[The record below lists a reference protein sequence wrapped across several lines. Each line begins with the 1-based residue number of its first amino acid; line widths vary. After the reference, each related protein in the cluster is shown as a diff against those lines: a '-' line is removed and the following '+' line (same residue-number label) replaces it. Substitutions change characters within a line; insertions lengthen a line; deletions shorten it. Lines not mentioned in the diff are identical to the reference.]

1 MFTKNEL
8 SITLFA
14 GIFLASML
22 LVSFTNTPVYASHY
36 CDHQWVEAGAIFYTN
51 NLQFNK
57 QSYSTSDSPNVSGK
71 VNDCNIDEVKIV
83 ITDSCEKIVATAT
96 SSVPRNQGDYQDSFW
111 VQVQASDWY
120 YSGTYR
126 ADASANGNKISS
138 TTMSFNGPGPQ
149 ISSSSDPNCS
159 KPKPLASDVKAPTVS
174 LPSVGAGWVSLSGN
188 SKVGNTSYSSSGSF
202 GYEISSG
209 NIKNGKG
216 SANVKVSGPVS
227 NNYGQ
232 NCSISG
238 TFYTTFSVKGQISN
252 GKLIFT
258 PYNISPSS
266 LPAKL
271 TCSNTTFLDGD
282 SYNVLNPLSFSESL
296 SLSHSQGASQTKTM
310 SFSSGSSTWKAV
322 IEKIHNSGSSV
333 SPGSS
338 SSGSSTPSSSYSSG
352 TKSSESGTFR
362 YAIDHPKDSTYEAG
376 TTYIG
381 GKIVTPFSSH
391 KHSVNIWYTVSG
403 NAAHWISP
411 QKLDFGMMTPGKQV
425 KLEYEIQ
432 VPSDTIPGN
441 YEYTWTMGCNSLFE
455 NVICNSK
462 DTVNVTVEPGRWSP
476 PTDSTSEHKSSIDV
490 TKDPRCPEGS
500 VYYKTGNG
508 DEVCAIIPSK
518 ETTNIIDYDRDGIP
532 DEIDQCPKQK
542 ENENLYED
550 KDGCPDV
557 PPIRSYNI
565 APGERF
571 INPES
576 VEISGLNWI
585 FAKGSDTLSAVL
597 EYYSPDDVEMKCP
610 QGCTYAQMEQLNK
623 IALKAF
629 GSKFEPTMSDIFDGT
644 ALASDFAKKG
654 LITTMWEQSKFFHRD
669 LPQHM
674 SETEAQTWHVILTG
688 HMAILDQ
695 KTEYLVETDQ
705 LGTKIIVFEDYVDIF
720 YKDPSQPIRIN
731 TNEYAFASENKFEKG
746 IFDKTTLDRWWEQP
760 SREIGN
766 IFEKTNFKSTCPKP
780 FISDYAGG
788 YFVKWIEDIDGKKN
802 VKGIKIGYQG
812 NDVFKDDFDGK
823 MSNLQIDCTAKTLS
837 VDLEGSGS
845 KDIVGELYVMEDSK
859 KIEHKAKMIIKSL
872 SISSDG
878 RDINYVQQFSPYNAE
893 PAFGFLV
900 MPGTKTVTIS
910 NLSLIPESLQ
920 EIKSAADSTK
930 IKGKIPEWIKNNVK
944 WWADGTIDD
953 SSFKQG
959 IQHMIKEN
967 IISIKDLPKSSGTYE
982 DKIPEWIKQNA
993 RWWADGT
1000 IGEEDFVNGLKYMVK
1015 KRIIG
1020 VN

>member
-282 SYNVLNPLSFSESL
+282 SYNVSNPLSFSESM
-296 SLSHSQGASQTKTM
+296 SLSHSQGTSQTESM
-310 SFSSGSSTWKAV
+310 SFSSGSSTWKAI
-322 IEKIHNSGSSV
+322 IEKIPNSGSSV
-333 SPGSS
+333 SSDSS
-338 SSGSSTPSSSYSSG
+338 SSGSSTSSSSSSSG

-362 YAIDHPKDSTYEAG
+362 YTIDHPRDSTYEAG
-376 TTYIG
+376 ASYVG

-391 KHSVNIWYTVSG
+391 KHSLNIWYTVSG
-403 NAAHWISP
+403 NAAHWIGP

-432 VPSDTIPGN
+432 VSSDTPPGN
-441 YEYTWTMGCNSLFE
+441 YEYTWTMGCSSLFE
-455 NVICNSK
+455 NVICNSE
-462 DTVNVTVEPGRWSP
+462 DTVYATVEPGRWSP
-476 PTDSTSEHKSSIDV
+476 PDSTSQQKSSISD
-490 TKDPRCPEGS
+490 TKDLGCPEGS
-500 VYYKTGNG
+500 VYYKTAAGH
-508 DEVCAIIPSK
+508 EVCAIVPSKDPIKEIIPIPSAK
-518 ETTNIIDYDRDGIP
+518 IGAFAAVTGNVEVKRFGTNIWTSVQSGTSLNSMDAVRTSENSKAQIMLMDGTVFSMGSKTEMIMDEFVFDPNSDYDSLLATLKKGVIRLVTGSIAQKITDSEREKSCFFWTNLRNLTPEQSNAICIKTPGGGVVGIRGSDVIISSSWEGSGQVVVLDGEAEILTSNGQTLIVGKGNGANFDPHTILKEFVVNDQVRDKVLSKINVIP
-532 DEIDQCPKQK
+532 KDKTFENCPQPVINK
-542 ENENLYED
+542 NWF
-550 KDGCPDV
+550 DG
-557 PPIRSYNI
+557 Y
-565 APGERF
+565 F
-571 INPES
+571 INWT
-576 VEISGLNWI
+576 EIS
-585 FAKGSDTLSAVL
+585 
-597 EYYSPDDVEMKCP
+597 DDK
-610 QGCTYAQMEQLNK
+610 
-623 IALKAF
+623 
-629 GSKFEPTMSDIFDGT
+629 
-644 ALASDFAKKG
+644 
-654 LITTMWEQSKFFHRD
+654 
-669 LPQHM
+669 
-674 SETEAQTWHVILTG
+674 
-688 HMAILDQ
+688 
-695 KTEYLVETDQ
+695 
-705 LGTKIIVFEDYVDIF
+705 KII
-720 YKDPSQPIRIN
+720 
-731 TNEYAFASENKFEKG
+731 KG
-746 IFDKTTLDRWWEQP
+746 F
-760 SREIGN
+760 
-766 IFEKTNFKSTCPKP
+766 
-780 FISDYAGG
+780 
-788 YFVKWIEDIDGKKN
+788 
-802 VKGIKIGYQG
+802 KIGYEG
-812 NDVFKDDFDGK
+812 GFNVEDYDWK
-823 MSNLQIDCTAKTLS
+823 MSNIQIDCNAKTLS

-845 KDIVGELYVMEDSK
+845 KNIIGELYIMENSK
-859 KIEHKAKMIIKSL
+859 KNPTKANLAANSM
-872 SISSDG
+872 SISVDD
-878 RDINYVQQFSPYNAE
+878 REINYQLFKSTSTNSNTEFS
-893 PAFGFLV
+893 FLT
-900 MPGTKTVTIS
+900 MPEAKTISIS
-910 NLSLIPESLQ
+910 NLSLIPEPLQ
-920 EIKSAADSTK
+920 KIESNIDSTPK
-930 IKGKIPEWIKNNVK
+930 QKIPEWIKNNVK

-967 IISIKDLPKSSGTYE
+967 IISIKDMPKSSGTSE

-993 RWWADGT
+993 KWWADGT
-1000 IGEEDFVNGLKYMVK
+1000 IGEEDFVNGLKYMVEK
-1015 KRIIG
+1015 GIIG